1 MVTGTVPKYG
11 RYTCTLKIVIINTIT
26 NASIF
31 QLMIVK
37 KKIYKDFFLQNMLHL
52 VKQVYLCIL
61 RKFMKS
67 YKIPICMLIY
77 DEYGTFEFCRNYRLR
92 LTITHCS
99 HMIL

>member
-37 KKIYKDFFLQNMLHL
+37 KKSIKTFSSYKTLHL
-52 VKQVYLCIL
+52 VNSVYSATSLCIL
-61 RKFMKS
+61 RKFMKFIQNS
-67 YKIPICMLIY
+67 YMHAYI
-77 DEYGTFEFCRNYRLR
+77 
-92 LTITHCS
+92 
-99 HMIL
+99 

>member
-37 KKIYKDFFLQNMLHL
+37 KKMYKDDFFLQNMLHL
-52 VKQVYLCIL
+52 VKQVYSATSLCIL
-61 RKFMKS
+61 RKFMKFIQNS
-67 YKIPICMLIY
+67 YMHAYI
-77 DEYGTFEFCRNYRLR
+77 
-92 LTITHCS
+92 
-99 HMIL
+99 